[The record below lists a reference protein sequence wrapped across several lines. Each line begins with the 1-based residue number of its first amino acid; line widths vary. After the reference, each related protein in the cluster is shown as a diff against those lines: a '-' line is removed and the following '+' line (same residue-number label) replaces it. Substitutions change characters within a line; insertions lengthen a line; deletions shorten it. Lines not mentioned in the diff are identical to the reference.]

1 MLRAAPPSLAQRNA
15 VAIVIWRARIVQFL
29 EHMTDVQTSKRG
41 DSGGK
46 TRDYLRFMLTQDAV
60 IDAFAS
66 LALFY
71 LSVYMPVCGAIT
83 HVDNVFD
90 MAGISQ
96 GVYTQL
102 LEIGA
107 EPERLVRDGFALFE
121 QYKSVKIR
129 AKLAEVLAVVR
140 GDGDVKP
147 EVLEMVGAIAVA
159 TAIEWHHH
167 TLEWQL
173 NKHPH
178 SDEELIKSHDAQ
190 WLKRGGAHLRKA
202 DWERERS
209 ACVSATNCL
218 VERVFGLRN
227 YIDDKTNGTLR
238 ADYLEGHVMC
248 RYNKTIQFYLDK
260 LRAAP
265 AVERKPLSAKL
276 LRAMRAVTSE
286 REARIGDKA
295 AQYKRNG
302 LIAKEKDDA
311 LLAAAAKRREKDAAE
326 REALERIELAGSWD
340 ALKALSLDALRQQVR
355 ARKKLHGEVGLNI
368 SAASSYFNA
377 LRLLVV
383 HLKLNVPDADVRA
396 AAAAKRVNAV
406 RRPRAPRAQRNGQW
420 GVESLLGAVTAA
432 DGSRKYLVHWE
443 GCDADDATF
452 EPYESF
458 ITVAAD
464 GGTEINAELE
474 RQLIAFDA
482 VVDDDLEACARM
494 HERAARA
501 MSCALALGAR
511 VLVDQGEG
519 YAAGAVAAL
528 PPIDGAVDVTLDG
541 ATQPTR
547 YSRDQLLAVEPE
559 ESLGL
564 GDRVRVAYDDDDA
577 PLTKR
582 RWFYGK
588 IVAIDARRELVS
600 VDFDNGETLRG
611 MPFFDLQ
618 LVFAAPAERAPKR
631 VRR

>member
-1 MLRAAPPSLAQRNA
+1 
-15 VAIVIWRARIVQFL
+15 
-29 EHMTDVQTSKRG
+29 
-41 DSGGK
+41 
-46 TRDYLRFMLTQDAV
+46 
-60 IDAFAS
+60 
-66 LALFY
+66 
-71 LSVYMPVCGAIT
+71 
-83 HVDNVFD
+83 
-90 MAGISQ
+90 
-96 GVYTQL
+96 
-102 LEIGA
+102 
-107 EPERLVRDGFALFE
+107 
-121 QYKSVKIR
+121 
-129 AKLAEVLAVVR
+129 
-140 GDGDVKP
+140 
-147 EVLEMVGAIAVA
+147 
-159 TAIEWHHH
+159 
-167 TLEWQL
+167 
-173 NKHPH
+173 
-178 SDEELIKSHDAQ
+178 
-190 WLKRGGAHLRKA
+190 
-202 DWERERS
+202 
-209 ACVSATNCL
+209 
-218 VERVFGLRN
+218 
-227 YIDDKTNGTLR
+227 
-238 ADYLEGHVMC
+238 MC
-248 RYNKTIQFYLDK
+248 RYNKTIPFYLEK

-265 AVERKPLSAKL
+265 AAERKQLGATL

-286 REARIGDKA
+286 REARVGDKA

-326 REALERIELAGSWD
+326 REALERIELAGTWD

-383 HLKLNVPDADVRA
+383 HLKLDVPDADVRA

-406 RRPRAPRAQRNGQW
+406 RRPRAPRAPRNGQW

-432 DGSRKYLVHWE
+432 DGSRRYLVHWE

-464 GGTEINAELE
+464 GSTEINAELE

-482 VVDDDLEACARM
+482 VVDDDLEACAAM

-511 VLVDQGEG
+511 VLVDHDEG
-519 YAAGAVAAL
+519 YAAGTVAAL

-541 ATQPTR
+541 ATQRTR

-600 VDFDNGETLRG
+600 VDFDNGETMRD

-618 LVFAAPAERAPKR
+618 LVSAAPAERLSKR
-631 VRR
+631 ARR